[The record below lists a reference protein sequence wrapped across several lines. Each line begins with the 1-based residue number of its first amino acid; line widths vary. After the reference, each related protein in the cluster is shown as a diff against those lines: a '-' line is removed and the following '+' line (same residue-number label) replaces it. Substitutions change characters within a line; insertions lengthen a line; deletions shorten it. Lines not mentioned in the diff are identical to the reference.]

1 MFPCQQILQGGHA
14 QIAHELTKLAQPWGT
29 VSATDRQME
38 LARLDTDK
46 ASGLLPKGVDPK
58 ALRKW
63 WLAFPELR
71 GNTPNF
77 GLASTCEVKCK
88 KGLLLIEAK
97 AHSKELTQCINGKS
111 FDPNEASMDSCR
123 NHHRIGEAID
133 EANDAL
139 MAETKRCWALSRDK
153 RYQMSNRFAWSWKLR
168 ELGCPVIL
176 VYLSPLPYTEWEQ
189 AVKAHSSPLFP
200 AQVWNRPLTGAGGHI
215 FVPCIRSL

>member
-1 MFPCQQILQGGHA
+1 MSIYQQILQGGHA
-14 QIAHELTKLAQPWGT
+14 QLTKLVQLQGTVSVT
-29 VSATDRQME
+29 VSATHRRRPGI
-38 LARLDTDK
+38 RLDTST
-46 ASGLLPKGVDPK
+46 ASDLLPEADRLK
-58 ALRKW
+58 LREW
-63 WLAFPELR
+63 WLEFP

-77 GLASTCEVKCK
+77 GLASACEVNGED
-88 KGLLLIEAK
+88 GLLLIEAK

-123 NHHRIGEAID
+123 NHHRIGKAID

-168 ELGCPVIL
+168 ELGCSVIL
-176 VYLSPLPYTEWEQ
+176 VYLSPLPYTAWEQ

-215 FVPCIRSL
+215 FMPCIRSL